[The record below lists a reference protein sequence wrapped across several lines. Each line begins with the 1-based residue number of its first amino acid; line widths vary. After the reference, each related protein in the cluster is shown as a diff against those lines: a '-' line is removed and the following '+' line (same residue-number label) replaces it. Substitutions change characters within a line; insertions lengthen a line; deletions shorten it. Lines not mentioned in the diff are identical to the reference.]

1 MGPTRSP
8 ANRSTREG
16 KFATG
21 CGITGM
27 PTARGI
33 PRLKPW
39 EEVEAAQDPGR
50 SDRNS
55 SMYDGSHPFVSEHG
69 ADVVDLFDPQADVR
83 IPDLGCGTGHLTVRI
98 AEPGAEVVGIDR
110 DRWTI
115 DAARA
120 SHPDREF
127 RRADARAFGLEAPFD
142 AVFSNAV
149 LHRIGGRDA
158 MLDSAADA
166 LRPGGRFVAV
176 RQLAE

>member
-1 MGPTRSP
+1 MR
-8 ANRSTREG
+8 
-16 KFATG
+16 
-21 CGITGM
+21 
-27 PTARGI
+27 
-33 PRLKPW
+33 PR
-39 EEVEAAQDPGR
+39 AAGLR
-50 SDRNS
+50 SD
-55 SMYDGSHPFVSEHG
+55 GPHPFVSEHG

-83 IPDLGCGTGHLTVRI
+83 IPDLGCGTGHPTVRI
-98 AEPGAEVVGIDR
+98 AEPSAEVVGIDR

-120 SHPDREF
+120 SHPDRVFE
-127 RRADARAFGLEAPFD
+127 LEAPFD
-142 AVFSNAV
+142 AAFSNAV